1 MSVYKT
7 LLVED
12 RAAARILTLNQPAIF
27 NPADEVSAPEFIDAL
42 ERAERD
48 QSVRVVVVTGAGKA
62 FSAGGNVR
70 KMFETLEAGQQ
81 LSLYLMGLAANL
93 HRSIATIRRMP
104 KPVICAMNGITAG
117 GGLGWAL
124 SCDLVVA
131 AASAKLDPGYVRIAL
146 SPDGGSTGLLSRA
159 LGLQRANEFFMLGR
173 VLDAEKAQALGLVN
187 KVVPDGEALEAAL
200 EWAQELARGP
210 AAALAATK
218 RLLNQAVLGDLETI
232 MENERQS
239 ICAMSDL
246 PDAREG
252 ITAFIEKRKPDFSG

>member
-1 MSVYKT
+1 MSDYKT

-12 RAAARILTLNQPAIF
+12 VGAVRVLTLNQPKIF
-27 NPADEVSAPEFIDAL
+27 NPADEVSAPDFIDAL

-48 QSVRVVVVTGAGKA
+48 PNVRVVVVTGAGKA
-62 FSAGGNVR
+62 FSAGGNVK
-70 KMFETLEAGQQ
+70 KMFETLEAGEK
-81 LSLYLMGLAANL
+81 LSLYLMGLAAQL
-93 HRSIATIRRMP
+93 HRSISTIRRMP
-104 KPVICAMNGITAG
+104 QPVVCAMNGVTAG

-124 SCDLVVA
+124 CCDLVVA

-146 SPDGGSTGLLSRA
+146 SPDGGSTGLLSRI
-159 LGLQRANEFFMLGR
+159 LGLQRASEFFMLGR
-173 VLDAEKAQALGLVN
+173 VLEAEKACELGLIN
-187 KVVPDGEALEAAL
+187 KVVPDGKALEAAL

-218 RLLNQAVLGDLETI
+218 RLLNQAIYGDLETI
-232 MENERQS
+232 MEDERQS

-252 ITAFIEKRKPDFSG
+252 IMAFFEKRKPDFSG